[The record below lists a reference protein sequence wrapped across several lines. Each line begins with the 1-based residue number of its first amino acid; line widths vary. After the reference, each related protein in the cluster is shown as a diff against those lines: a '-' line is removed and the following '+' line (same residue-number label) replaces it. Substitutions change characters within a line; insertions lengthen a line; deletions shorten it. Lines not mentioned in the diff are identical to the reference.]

1 MRYVKDLKDGY
12 AVSDVYLCKTK
23 NMATTKNGKEYI
35 NIILGDKTG
44 NIDCKIWNADSAG
57 IADFEPKDY
66 VFVNGEVKTFNG
78 SLQMDIRQIRKADEG
93 EYNLEDFIPVS
104 KKDINEM
111 YDAVIKC
118 ISTVDNNYLH
128 ALLEEFFVNDADFIT
143 AFKASSA
150 AKSIHHNFSG
160 GLLEHTLGVARLCA
174 FYSKQYPAIN
184 KDLLLTSALLHDIG
198 KIYELTD
205 FPENDYS
212 DEGNLLGHII
222 IGIEMVTKKVD
233 KIPGFPKELADE
245 VKHCIAAH
253 HGKLEFGSPKKPGII
268 EAMALSY
275 ADDTDAKMQTFTQF
289 IEDSDTYDWAYSKPF
304 EGNVRLTKG
313 L

>member
-35 NIILGDKTG
+35 NVILGDKTG